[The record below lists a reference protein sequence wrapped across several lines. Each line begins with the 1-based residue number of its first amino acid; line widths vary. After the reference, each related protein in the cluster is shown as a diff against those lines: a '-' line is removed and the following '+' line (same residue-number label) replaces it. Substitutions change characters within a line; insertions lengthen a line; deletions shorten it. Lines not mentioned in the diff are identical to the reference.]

1 MESRGL
7 ENLDPIKA
15 INILI
20 SLLEEQEGIKVDYTI
35 KEKGNEND

>member
-7 ENLDPIKA
+7 ENLDPIKV

-35 KEKGNEND
+35 KEECDEND

>member
-1 MESRGL
+1 MKSRGL

-20 SLLEEQEGIKVDYTI
+20 SLLEEQEGIKVDYII
-35 KEKGNEND
+35 KEEGNEND